1 MECWLYTRLYLGLI
15 GAFQAIHSAPSDTQL
30 AVCTRSA
37 RFSVFHRPFRPT
49 VAIDEFSLSPKH
61 QHDHRLTASLD
72 TSPRDDKVHR
82 VLACSE
88 TSARHPLGP
97 LHGSIEGEASFG
109 PANFLHTNAHAALV
123 ECHNFRCTAQLA
135 IDGCRNQCPR
145 HCTSVSK
152 LSRVLATY
160 RVVSPSP
167 RRRPRHTCHT
177 KRCSTS

>member
-15 GAFQAIHSAPSDTQL
+15 GAFQAMHSAPSDTQL

-72 TSPRDDKVHR
+72 TSPRGDKVHR

-97 LHGSIEGEASFG
+97 LHGSIDEARPPSDRLIF
-109 PANFLHTNAHAALV
+109 
-123 ECHNFRCTAQLA
+123 CTPTPMPHSLNVTISDAPLNWLSMGAVISAPGTARRLA
-135 IDGCRNQCPR
+135 
-145 HCTSVSK
+145 S
-152 LSRVLATY
+152 
-160 RVVSPSP
+160 
-167 RRRPRHTCHT
+167 
-177 KRCSTS
+177 